1 MSFAEQI
8 TPARPGSRGGPFFSG
23 RLRRPAAPAGGRAS
37 CRPPCGTAA
46 PRLPPPTSPGSARCD
61 AGGSPPRG
69 ASGTRPRRRG
79 GTATGKNHASHR
91 WPWPSADLAGWYR
104 PSRAIGDTD
113 ASGIGRGLFRI
124 VRVVVL
130 VQEVGEAGENPPPQ
144 LVGRRLAAEPRAH
157 LRERLPLVAEVLK
170 VPLTDVIRAL

>member
-46 PRLPPPTSPGSARCD
+46 PRLPPPTSPRSARCD
-61 AGGSPPRG
+61 AGSSPPRG

-79 GTATGKNHASHR
+79 GTATGPYRATHH
-91 WPWPSADLAGWYR
+91 WLWPSADLAGCYR
-104 PSRAIGDTD
+104 PSKPITDTD
-113 ASGIGRGLFRI
+113 PSGIGAGLFRI
-124 VRVVVL
+124 VGVVERVE
-130 VQEVGEAGENPPPQ
+130 EVIDAGENPPPH
-144 LVGRRLAAEPRAH
+144 LVGRRLAAEQNARSRH
-157 LRERLPLVAEVLK
+157 HLPLLA
-170 VPLTDVIRAL
+170 